1 MNTVE
6 IDLKGFKIP
15 IDEHTGDIFREVRNE
30 ELPKLAQELRRVV
43 LSSFAAS
50 GIRNRTG
57 KVLSWQEAH
66 VARGYV
72 AVRPQDRPMGKDG
85 PGAITNY
92 LESGHKGRRP
102 SGKNKRY
109 RPRVT
114 TGRAKAFAPYR
125 KSQPQGER
133 LASALGE
140 ALATKI
146 AERLEHEA

>member
-30 ELPKLAQELRRVV
+30 ELPKLAQELQRVV
-43 LSSFAAS
+43 LSSFATS

-57 KVLSWQEAH
+57 KVLSWQQAH
-66 VARGYV
+66 VAKGYV
-72 AVRPQDRPMGKDG
+72 AVRPQDRPTGKDG

-92 LESGHKGRRP
+92 LEVGHKGRQP
-102 SGKNKRY
+102 TGKEHY
-109 RPRVT
+109 RTRVK
-114 TGRAKAFAPYR
+114 TGRARAFAPYR

-140 ALATKI
+140 TLAAKI